1 MDDIL
6 AKILLGWALSN
17 IVYRIVYEKLCFPT
31 LQFIEVCWFIVIRI
45 FTTLKNHLLDEP
57 ARAAL
62 SASELN
68 AFN

>member
-6 AKILLGWALSN
+6 AKILLGWASN
-17 IVYRIVYEKLCFPT
+17 RIVYEKLCFPT